1 MGIPMNNGGNNETA
15 ITDHSLLRR
24 FREGEE
30 DAATRLYLRYAARL
44 QALASKQ
51 TSPQLASRF
60 DPDDVVQSVFR
71 TFFRR
76 VSDGLYDVPPGEEL
90 WGLFLVLSLNKIRGL
105 SRHHGAMKRDAK
117 KTFGSKAL
125 TKLEKIDI
133 HDETSLTV
141 LTMVV
146 EELMDELPEK
156 NRPVVE
162 LRIIGHTVDE
172 IAAKTKRSKRTVERL
187 LGDFRNKLS
196 GLIDKED

>member
-1 MGIPMNNGGNNETA
+1 MNNNGNNETV

-24 FREGEE
+24 FRDGEE

-44 QALASKQ
+44 QALPSNQ
-51 TSPQLASRF
+51 TSDQLASRF

-76 VSDGLYDVPPGEEL
+76 VSEGLYDVPPGEEL

-105 SRHHGAMKRDAK
+105 GRHHGAVKRDAK
-117 KTFGSKAL
+117 KTLGSDAL
-125 TKLEKIDI
+125 AKLEKHEV
-133 HDETSLTV
+133 HDETSLTI
-141 LTMVV
+141 LKMVV
-146 EELMDELPEK
+146 HELLDELPEK
-156 NRPVVE
+156 NRPVIE
-162 LRIIGHTVDE
+162 LRVSGHGVDE

-187 LGDFRNKLS
+187 LGDFRKKLS